1 MILERTPINMNEV
14 EEIVK
19 ELPDD
24 EKKQEI
30 ELFLKKFLKTKLNQA
45 KKIKKEL
52 ENLDLMK
59 IKRDHIV
66 KIIDMLPEDAS
77 DLNKIFIDISL
88 NEHEINKILEIV
100 KNSK

>member
-1 MILERTPINMNEV
+1 MNEV

-30 ELFLKKFLKTKLNQA
+30 ELFLKKFLKTKINQA

-59 IKRDHIV
+59 IKGEHVV
-66 KIIDMLPEDAS
+66 KIIDMLPEDVS
-77 DLNKIFIDISL
+77 DLNKIFVDISL
-88 NEHEINKILEIV
+88 NEHEINKILEVV

>member
-19 ELPDD
+19 ELLDD

-30 ELFLKKFLKTKLNQA
+30 ELFLKKFLKTKINQA